1 MAKTKKFVQNDNNL
15 AIAYYR
21 YSSSSQNDAS
31 IEEQQ
36 ELVQLYASEHG
47 YSILKEYADRAMSGQ
62 DDNRPNYKLMLSEVA
77 KLRPAVL
84 IMWKNDRL
92 GRDVL
97 QLTYAKRKIRE
108 AGCSIEYV
116 AENAPDVSTSQGKF
130 TEAVMDA
137 FAQM

>member
-1 MAKTKKFVQNDNNL
+1 MPDKRKKFKQNDNNL

-36 ELVQLYASEHG
+36 ELVQLYAAEHG

-84 IMWKNDRL
+84 IMW
-92 GRDVL
+92 
-97 QLTYAKRKIRE
+97 
-108 AGCSIEYV
+108 
-116 AENAPDVSTSQGKF
+116 
-130 TEAVMDA
+130 
-137 FAQM
+137 